1 MTAKSKERYWEK
13 KCEEFHMIVPLL
25 NIYRKGLIG
34 LCCTEEPDFHLH
46 FGDRTVGVEFSML
59 TCDEENSVLN
69 EYKKLLNEY
78 AVKFDE
84 LKLNSS
90 LYQNKPYRIK
100 VWFEAGFKPHTSD
113 GRKVRKHRD
122 ELFEDLTK
130 LLFPSSD
137 YIETQGN
144 VIRVEPELSTALE
157 KSEFQICFIN
167 TILPIPL
174 SSITNIIKA
183 KEAKLPNYK
192 VLTRNKAIHEY
203 WLVIGIDE
211 QYNIHSIEPLKDYN
225 TVFSRIYAVQ
235 NVFVKQL
242 L

>member
-25 NIYRKGLIG
+25 NICRKGLIG

-90 LYQNKPYRIK
+90 
-100 VWFEAGFKPHTSD
+100 
-113 GRKVRKHRD
+113 
-122 ELFEDLTK
+122 
-130 LLFPSSD
+130 
-137 YIETQGN
+137 
-144 VIRVEPELSTALE
+144 
-157 KSEFQICFIN
+157 
-167 TILPIPL
+167 
-174 SSITNIIKA
+174 
-183 KEAKLPNYK
+183 
-192 VLTRNKAIHEY
+192 
-203 WLVIGIDE
+203 
-211 QYNIHSIEPLKDYN
+211 
-225 TVFSRIYAVQ
+225 
-235 NVFVKQL
+235 
-242 L
+242 

>member
-1 MTAKSKERYWEK
+1 MTAKNKERYWEK
-13 KCEEFHMIVPLL
+13 KNEEFQQIVPLL
-25 NIYRKGLIG
+25 NLCRKELIG

-46 FGDRTVGVEFSML
+46 FGDRIVGVEFSML
-59 TCDEENSVLN
+59 TCGEENSELN
-69 EYKKLLNEY
+69 EYKKLLKEY

-144 VIRVEPELSTALE
+144 VIRVEPEPSIVLE
-157 KSEFQICFIN
+157 KSVTMFAVGNANE
-167 TILPIPL
+167 PIGNGP
-174 SSITNIIKA
+174 
-183 KEAKLPNYK
+183 
-192 VLTRNKAIHEY
+192 
-203 WLVIGIDE
+203 
-211 QYNIHSIEPLKDYN
+211 
-225 TVFSRIYAVQ
+225 
-235 NVFVKQL
+235 
-242 L
+242 